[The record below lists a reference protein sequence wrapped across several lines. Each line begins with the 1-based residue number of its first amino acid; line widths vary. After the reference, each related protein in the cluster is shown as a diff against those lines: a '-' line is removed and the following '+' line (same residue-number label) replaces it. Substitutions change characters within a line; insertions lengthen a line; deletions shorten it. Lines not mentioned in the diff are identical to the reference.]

1 MGDIKDFILAGHS
14 FGGYVVGNYA
24 FRYPQYI
31 KKLLMLSP
39 VGVSVKP
46 DGFELGKMRSKEGR
60 GPPPRVLSLVK
71 HAWEKKWSPFGVLRG
86 CGSWIGKKFIKSY
99 VTKRMS

>member
-1 MGDIKDFILAGHS
+1 MGDLKDFILAGHS

-24 FRYPQYI
+24 IRFPQYI

-71 HAWEKKWSPFGVLRG
+71 HAWGEEVVSIRSITWLWVLDWEK
-86 CGSWIGKKFIKSY
+86 ID
-99 VTKRMS
+99 